1 MQTGGVTRMV
11 GMFLVI
17 GLVGVGL
24 LFLAVLIGDLLDGVL
39 HFDAFGGDFFSF
51 AGLAGFIGALG
62 FTGAIV
68 LSLVQ
73 SLALA
78 IGLGVVVGFA
88 VGALAAWLTV
98 RLKDATRDSDS
109 TVRSH
114 HLIGAVGRVVH
125 PIPDG
130 GFGQVRV
137 SIHGHPTM
145 LNAKAEEPI
154 AAGRLVE
161 ITAVL
166 SPTSVKV
173 RHGEPLQP

>member
-1 MQTGGVTRMV
+1 MV
-11 GMFLVI
+11 SAFLVI
-17 GLVGVGL
+17 GVVGAGL
-24 LFLAVLIGDLLDGVL
+24 LLLAVVIGDVLDGVL
-39 HFDAFGGDFFSF
+39 HFDAIGGDFFSF
-51 AGLAGFIGALG
+51 AGLAGFIGAMG

-68 LSLVQ
+68 LSLVE

-78 IGLGVVVGFA
+78 IVLGVVVGVA
-88 VGALAAWLTV
+88 VGALATWLTM
-98 RLKDATRDSDS
+98 RLKDTTRDSDS
-109 TVRSH
+109 TIRSH
-114 HLIGAVGRVVH
+114 HLVGAVGRVVH

-145 LNAKAEEPI
+145 LNAKADEPI

-161 ITAVL
+161 ITGVL

>member
-1 MQTGGVTRMV
+1 MV
-11 GMFLVI
+11 SAFLVI
-17 GLVGVGL
+17 GAVGAGL
-24 LFLAVLIGDLLDGVL
+24 LLVAMVVGDLLDGVL
-39 HFDAFGGDFFSF
+39 HFDHFGGDFFSF
-51 AGLAGFIGALG
+51 AGLAGFVGALG

-68 LSLVQ
+68 LSLVEN
-73 SLALA
+73 LPLA
-78 IGLGVVVGFA
+78 IALGVIVGLA
-88 VGALAAWLTV
+88 VGALATWLTM

-114 HLIGAVGRVVH
+114 HLVGAVGRLVH

-145 LNAKAEEPI
+145 LNAKADEPI
-154 AAGRLVE
+154 PAGRIVE

-173 RHGEPLQP
+173 RHGEPLEP